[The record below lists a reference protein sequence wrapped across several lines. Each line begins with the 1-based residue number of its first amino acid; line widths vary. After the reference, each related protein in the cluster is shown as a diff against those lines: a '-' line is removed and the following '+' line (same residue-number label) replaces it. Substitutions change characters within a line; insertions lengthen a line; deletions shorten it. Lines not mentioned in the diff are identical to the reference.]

1 MSRMPTMPTVCS
13 SASSAYYSELPR
25 SSILG
30 TSARLTTWSIP
41 IVFFLHQSAI
51 YEFSASAIALCHLHP
66 WIWCGTRTLND
77 SIISICIA
85 VMRCST
91 VTHVSRQWSI
101 LFCTMPLML
110 FPVGPI
116 VLTIQ
121 VVGLNL
127 DDLSMLA
134 PMFAVSLDDDW
145 VNLHDWVKLI
155 LFTHI
160 PVFLDLLGFQLFR
173 NYAVWRLSGLVVFA
187 GGFAFLEG
195 NDST

>member
-1 MSRMPTMPTVCS
+1 MPTVCS

-41 IVFFLHQSAI
+41 IFLHQSAI
-51 YEFSASAIALCHLHP
+51 YEFSASAIALCHPHP

-91 VTHVSRQWSI
+91 VTHVSRQWPV

-116 VLTIQ
+116 VLAIQ
-121 VVGLNL
+121 VVGLNRDAL
-127 DDLSMLA
+127 RMLT
-134 PMFAVSLDDDW
+134 PVFTVSLDNIRI
-145 VNLHDWVKLI
+145 NLHDWIKLI
-155 LFTHI
+155 LFTRVPVI
-160 PVFLDLLGFQLFR
+160 PYLLGFQLFR
-173 NYAVWRLSGLVVFA
+173 NYAIWRLSGLVI
-187 GGFAFLEG
+187 L
-195 NDST
+195 